1 MFKIKKI
8 DILLLKSF
16 AGPFLVAFGVALF
29 VLVMQFFWLYIDEIA
44 GKGVSM
50 LVLAEMVGYFSVAM
64 FPMALPIAVLIS
76 SVMVLGD
83 LAERYELSSM
93 KSAGVSLLRV
103 IRSLVLVSIC
113 VGVFSYICSDFLI
126 PKANLA
132 FKSRLHDIRRTKPT
146 LTLEKGIFNED
157 FRNFII
163 RIGDKG
169 NDGET
174 IEQIQINDLTNAQMN
189 MNKIMADSGAMY
201 TSNDQKYFVMELING
216 SQYQQPNARSSEN
229 GKQYTFIRTHF
240 KSWTKIWNMSEFDM
254 NRSDEDRFKTQR
266 SMLSMDQLRAQ
277 IDSIG
282 KQITE
287 IHSGTGD
294 NLLAHVERL
303 RQFTPPQKPMH
314 VNYGTDSVSLKKE
327 DLRRNAVKTKKDSL
341 SQTAA
346 NTARFPAQVP
356 FVSVTDVEGGFLQ
369 TFMEGERKKLRE
381 NAAATLNGHVQGITT
396 RKIQVKDRQKDRV
409 KTAYE
414 LYSKY
419 SFALVCV
426 LFLFIGAPLGAIIR
440 KGGFGWPVLVSII
453 FFVVFIFLTIM
464 CRELAE
470 SFVMHPFLAAM
481 VPCLVLAPI
490 AAVLTYRSMRDR
502 VLVEFT
508 LWDKIK
514 VAFENWRMKLQK
526 NVSNA

>member
-8 DILLLKSF
+8 DLLLLKSF
-16 AGPFLVAFGVALF
+16 AGPFLVAFGIALF

-103 IRSLVLVSIC
+103 MLSLILVSAC
-113 VGVFSYICSDFLI
+113 VSVFSYICSDFLI

-132 FKSRLHDIRRTKPT
+132 FKSRLHDVRRTKPT
-146 LTLEKGIFNED
+146 LTLEKGIFSED
-157 FRNFII
+157 FRNFTI

-169 NDGET
+169 TDGET
-174 IEQIQINDLTNAQMN
+174 IEQVQINDLTNSQMS
-189 MNKIMADSGAMY
+189 MNKIMADSGIMY
-201 TSNDQKYFVMELING
+201 TSDDRKYFVMELVNG
-216 SQYQQPNARSSEN
+216 NQYQQPNARSSEN
-229 GKQYTFIRTHF
+229 GKNYTFIRTHF

-277 IDSIG
+277 IDSIA
-282 KQITE
+282 KQVKEIRTATGENLIT
-287 IHSGTGD
+287 
-294 NLLAHVERL
+294 HVERL
-303 RQFTPPQKPMH
+303 RQFTPMQLPAN
-314 VNYGTDSVSLKKE
+314 VNLGTDSVSISKAE
-327 DLRRNAVKTKKDSL
+327 MRRKAESGRDSL
-341 SQTAA
+341 PQAA
-346 NTARFPAQVP
+346 TTSARFPAQVA
-356 FVSVTDVEGGFLQ
+356 FASVKDFRGSFIE
-369 TFMEGERKKLRE
+369 TFAEGERKKLLE
-381 NAAATLNGHVQGITT
+381 SASLTLNGHIQGMTT
-396 RKIQVKDRQKDRV
+396 RKVQVKDRLKDGV

-419 SFALVCV
+419 SFALVCL

-440 KGGFGWPVLVSII
+440 KGGFGWPVLVAII
-453 FFVVFIFLTIM
+453 FFVIFIFLTIM

-470 SFVMHPFLAAM
+470 SFVMHPFMAAM
-481 VPCLVLAPI
+481 VPCMVLVPI
-490 AAVLTYRSMRDR
+490 AGLLTYRSMHDR
-502 VLVEFT
+502 VLIEFT
-508 LWDKIK
+508 LLDRLKLAMSK
-514 VAFENWRMKLQK
+514 WRKKSAKTALD
-526 NVSNA
+526 A